1 MKKNK
6 YQAQSEQRFG
16 GPMVVVGE
24 NENLES
30 AIRRFKK
37 VVDEEG
43 IIKTYREKQYFMKPS
58 MKRRLKEKE
67 ARRKEK
73 QRQAITEKK
82 LNYASNVK

>member
-30 AIRRFKK
+30 AISRFKK
-37 VVDEEG
+37 IVDDEG

-58 MKRRLKEKE
+58 MKRRLREKE